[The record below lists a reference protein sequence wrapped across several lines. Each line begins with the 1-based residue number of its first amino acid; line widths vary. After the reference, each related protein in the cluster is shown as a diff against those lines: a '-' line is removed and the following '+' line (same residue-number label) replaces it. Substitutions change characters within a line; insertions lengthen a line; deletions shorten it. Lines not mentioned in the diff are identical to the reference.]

1 MHDPTVTRNSLE
13 PRSSIGIFVD
23 WDRSER
29 KQEFVLDIE
38 SNCT

>member
-1 MHDPTVTRNSLE
+1 MHDPKVTRNSLE
-13 PRSSIGIFVD
+13 PRSSIGIFM
-23 WDRSER
+23 DRSER